1 MAAMRKMN
9 DNRTAVL
16 LARAAFV
23 IGWTAVLGC
32 SAGASDAPATGG
44 SAVAQAAV
52 PPIPG
57 PPASAPPSPP
67 RGNDDGSGGG
77 GGGGGGDGIARE
89 KKKAPPFTIAQ
100 GKKQVEVTEA
110 SLASVPTATAPVGDK
125 ETQGWEIS
133 AILTANGFAAKG
145 RATLFDLDGVRVEV
159 AATDWNLAT
168 TRLFLKRN
176 AKGQWR
182 FRMYKKVR
190 DGWNPTSEM
199 RGMTRI
205 VLR

>member
-1 MAAMRKMN
+1 MN
-9 DNRTAVL
+9 GNRPLAL
-16 LARAAFV
+16 LACGVVACTAA
-23 IGWTAVLGC
+23 TLLGC
-32 SAGASDAPATGG
+32 GTGSSDASATG

-52 PPIPG
+52 P
-57 PPASAPPSPP
+57 ASAHAAPAAPPPVPP
-67 RGNDDGSGGG
+67 VAAPGGNDDGS
-77 GGGGGGDGIARE
+77 GGGGGDGIARE
-89 KKKAPPFTIAQ
+89 KKKAPPFSITS
-100 GKKQVEVTEA
+100 GKKVAEVTEA
-110 SLASVPTATAPVGDK
+110 SLANVPTTTAPVGDK

-145 RATLFDLDGVRVEV
+145 RATLFDLDGVRVEI
-159 AATDWNLAT
+159 APTDWNLAT

-199 RGMTRI
+199 RGLTRI

>member
-1 MAAMRKMN
+1 MRKMN
-9 DNRTAVL
+9 GNRTAVL
-16 LARAAFV
+16 LARAAFAMGV
-23 IGWTAVLGC
+23 MAMLGC
-32 SAGASDAPATGG
+32 SAGSSDAPATGG
-44 SAVAQAAV
+44 SGVAQAAV

-67 RGNDDGSGGG
+67 GGNDDGSG

-89 KKKAPPFTIAQ
+89 KKKAPPFTIVQ
-100 GKKQVEVTEA
+100 GKKLVEVTEA
-110 SLASVPTATAPVGDK
+110 SLASVPTTTAPVGDK

-159 AATDWNLAT
+159 AAADWNLAT